1 MLKYSKEEV
10 DPLAIFTGSGVALI
24 TPMNEDGSVNYPEL
38 DKLVEWQIQAGIDAI
53 IACGT
58 TGEAS
63 TLTDEEHIAVIEAVV
78 KKADKR
84 VPVIAGTG
92 SNNTQHGIHLSQ
104 EAQRVG
110 ADALLIVTPYYNKAT
125 PKSLVSHYQAMC
137 ASVELPVILYS
148 VASRTGMN
156 LSYDLVKKLK
166 EIPNVV
172 GIKEASGDISQIVEI
187 AQLVDDEFTLYS
199 GNDDQVLPL
208 LAVGGSGVIST
219 ISNILP
225 HETAKM
231 VKDFLSGKTAIARQT
246 QLRQLPLI
254 QAIFSE
260 VNPVPIKAA
269 VYLMGK
275 CSLNYRL
282 PLAEPEDHT
291 INKLKKLMTDYGLL

>member
-1 MLKYSKEEV
+1 M
-10 DPLAIFTGSGVALI
+10 AIFTGSGVALI

-156 LSYDLVKKLK
+156 LSYDL
-166 EIPNVV
+166 
-172 GIKEASGDISQIVEI
+172 
-187 AQLVDDEFTLYS
+187 
-199 GNDDQVLPL
+199 
-208 LAVGGSGVIST
+208 
-219 ISNILP
+219 
-225 HETAKM
+225 
-231 VKDFLSGKTAIARQT
+231 
-246 QLRQLPLI
+246 
-254 QAIFSE
+254 
-260 VNPVPIKAA
+260 
-269 VYLMGK
+269 
-275 CSLNYRL
+275 
-282 PLAEPEDHT
+282 
-291 INKLKKLMTDYGLL
+291 